1 VPPTAKIQSIKSLR
15 FTQYHFLKT
24 QPLRFLDL
32 NDFEMTIYSIDK
44 EKSLEIPDLAKQF
57 FDKILSSDVLTII
70 LMSKSES

>member
-1 VPPTAKIQSIKSLR
+1 
-15 FTQYHFLKT
+15 LK
-24 QPLRFLDL
+24 FLDL